1 MNAVQYIEW
10 SSRSFFGRIQ
20 DAIICFWDL
29 LTFSIRILRNLKL
42 PNLLR
47 YHIISSLIFRFLM
60 KWKYSWFPSIC
71 FGFFPYLN
79 QSKLHFLFFRKNRLK
94 EELTINKI
102 IPFENCFGKYFAVQ
116 IRTTTGIKNNA
127 VKKERKGRRVEKV
140 KAKSLYISPAE
151 RLWQYGLWS
160 FQMGG

>member
-1 MNAVQYIEW
+1 MYWKLPQ
-10 SSRSFFGRIQ
+10 RSFFGRIQ

-79 QSKLHFLFFRKNRLK
+79 QSKLHFLVFRKIDWKKSWQSTRLFHLKTVFANTSLWKGENSHDNRDK
-94 EELTINKI
+94 EQCGEKR
-102 IPFENCFGKYFAVQ
+102 EKRSQSKGKVH
-116 IRTTTGIKNNA
+116 
-127 VKKERKGRRVEKV
+127 VC
-140 KAKSLYISPAE
+140 
-151 RLWQYGLWS
+151 
-160 FQMGG
+160 